1 MARSERSSKSSNPS
15 PGKIY
20 LVPSLL
26 GPVEPLEV
34 LPMAA
39 KKILDKVDHYLV
51 ENEKSARAF
60 IKQVLPSKSQP
71 ELELFVL
78 NKYTESAE
86 LFHFLEPCRK
96 GQDMALLSEA
106 GAPGIADPGADL
118 ISLAHQEHIRVIP
131 LSGPSSILMG
141 MMASGMNGQNF
152 AFTGYLPIDKSE
164 RLKAV
169 KNLEKTSLKTGQ
181 TQIFMET
188 PYRNQKLLQDLIT
201 SCKPGTR
208 LCIACDI
215 TLHSE
220 YIQTASIEWWKN
232 HLPDLEKRPTIF
244 ILDAQ

>member
-1 MARSERSSKSSNPS
+1 MARSDRSSAPADASL
-15 PGKIY
+15 GKLY

-34 LPMAA
+34 LPIAT

-60 IKQVLPSKSQP
+60 IKRVLPSKSQP

-78 NKYTESAE
+78 NKYTEDQE
-86 LFHFLEPCRK
+86 LFHFLETCRR
-96 GQDMALLSEA
+96 GNDMALLSEA

-118 ISLAHQEHIRVIP
+118 ISLAHQEQIRVTP

-152 AFTGYLPIDKSE
+152 AFSGYLPIDKTGRS
-164 RLKAV
+164 KAL
-169 KNLEKTSLKTGQ
+169 KNLEKTSIKTGQ

-188 PYRNQKLLQDLIT
+188 PYRNHKLLQDIIT

-215 TLHSE
+215 TLQSE
-220 YIQTASIEWWKN
+220 YIQTAPIEWWKT
-232 HLPDLEKRPTIF
+232 HLPDLEKRPAIF